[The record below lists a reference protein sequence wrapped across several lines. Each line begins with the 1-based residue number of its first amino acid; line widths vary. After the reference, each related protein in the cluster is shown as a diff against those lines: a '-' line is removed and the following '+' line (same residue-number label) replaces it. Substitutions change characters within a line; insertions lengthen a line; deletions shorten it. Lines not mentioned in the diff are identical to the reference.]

1 MEEWKV
7 QLMNSVKS
15 IQDLEKYLNLSE
27 SEKVEITKVM
37 AEFGF
42 SITPY
47 FAALMDSENEKCPIR
62 MQAVPDIKELQND
75 FGEKDPLMEANCSP
89 CPLIIH
95 VYPDRVAFLVSNA
108 CAMYCRHCLRKYT
121 TKMHSKSYSDDEIV
135 NAIEY
140 IRTTEQIRDVLLTG
154 GDPLMLSDEKLE
166 WIISELRAIPH
177 VEVIRIGTR
186 MICTLPQRITD
197 KLCNILQKY
206 HPIWINTQFNH
217 PKELTP
223 LVKVAVDRLLLAG
236 IPIGN
241 QTVLLQGIN
250 DSLNVMKQLVQK
262 LVYFRIRPYYIYQA
276 QTLYGTEHFITPIEK
291 GIEIMRNLRGYT
303 SGICIPQYVL
313 DTPYGKVPISPNYVI
328 GRDGNYFILT
338 SYDGKV
344 WREFNPIEVSFSLPE
359 MADV

>member
-121 TKMHSKSYSDDEIV
+121 TKMHSKSYSDK
-135 NAIEY
+135 
-140 IRTTEQIRDVLLTG
+140 
-154 GDPLMLSDEKLE
+154 LSAAE
-166 WIISELRAIPH
+166 
-177 VEVIRIGTR
+177 
-186 MICTLPQRITD
+186 
-197 KLCNILQKY
+197 
-206 HPIWINTQFNH
+206 
-217 PKELTP
+217 
-223 LVKVAVDRLLLAG
+223 
-236 IPIGN
+236 
-241 QTVLLQGIN
+241 
-250 DSLNVMKQLVQK
+250 
-262 LVYFRIRPYYIYQA
+262 
-276 QTLYGTEHFITPIEK
+276 
-291 GIEIMRNLRGYT
+291 
-303 SGICIPQYVL
+303 SGV
-313 DTPYGKVPISPNYVI
+313 
-328 GRDGNYFILT
+328 
-338 SYDGKV
+338 
-344 WREFNPIEVSFSLPE
+344 
-359 MADV
+359 